1 MINMLKNLME
11 MVYDIHKKMRHFS
24 REVETIKM
32 SNRKAI
38 NNNLISELILSTDIS
53 VDCICVKEEW

>member
-1 MINMLKNLME
+1 MINMLKDLME
-11 MVYDIHKKMRHFS
+11 MVYDIHNKMRHFS

-38 NNNLISELILSTDIS
+38 NNNLISEPILSIDIS
-53 VDCICVKEEW
+53 ADCICMKAEW

>member
-1 MINMLKNLME
+1 MINMLKDLME
-11 MVYDIHKKMRHFS
+11 TVYDIHKKMRHFS
-24 REVETIKM
+24 REMETIKM

-53 VDCICVKEEW
+53 VHCICLREEL